1 MARGR
6 LTASAAS
13 RDMENQQPK
22 MEMPAEA
29 LSEVDFLNLL
39 DSWVDPPMVYENIT
53 PLEADDGQSGNP

>member
-53 PLEADDGQSGNP
+53 PLEADNGQSGNP